1 MVVTIILVTFAKLV
15 TIVTLVTLV
24 TKVTLSQFQSFLK
37 YLYSKTDTTV
47 MLIFVL
53 IWKNAQ
59 KWQFIK
65 SSLLGLCSIPIF
77 SPKHS
82 TQLAILVIYTDIGH
96 YYCQF
101 PLSTITWRDSSK
113 GLWLLKS
120 TIKSLQSIN
129 SGFERE
135 REIIRQLENEEFSL
149 TSQFHVFL
157 LVQIPKE
164 FTHDIR

>member
-1 MVVTIILVTFAKLV
+1 MVTIILVTFAKLV
-15 TIVTLVTLV
+15 TIVTLVT
-24 TKVTLSQFQSFLK
+24 KVTFSQLQSFLK

-101 PLSTITWRDSSK
+101 PLSTTRRDSSK

-120 TIKSLQSIN
+120 TIKSQLQSIN
-129 SGFERE
+129 SGLIERDYQTV
-135 REIIRQLENEEFSL
+135 RNWIFA
-149 TSQFHVFL
+149 
-157 LVQIPKE
+157 
-164 FTHDIR
+164 D

>member
-1 MVVTIILVTFAKLV
+1 MVTIILVTFAKLV

-24 TKVTLSQFQSFLK
+24 TKVTLSQLQFFLK

-101 PLSTITWRDSSK
+101 PLSTTRRDSSK

-120 TIKSLQSIN
+120 TIKSQLQSIN
-129 SGFERE
+129 SGLIERDYQTV
-135 REIIRQLENEEFSL
+135 RNWIFA
-149 TSQFHVFL
+149 
-157 LVQIPKE
+157 
-164 FTHDIR
+164 D

>member
-1 MVVTIILVTFAKLV
+1 MVTIILVTFGKLV
-15 TIVTLVTLV
+15 TIITLVTRV
-24 TKVTLSQFQSFLK
+24 TFSQLQSFLK

-65 SSLLGLCSIPIF
+65 SSLLGLYSIPIF

-120 TIKSLQSIN
+120 TIKSQLQSIN
-129 SGFERE
+129 SGLIRE
-135 REIIRQLENEEFSL
+135 RLSD
-149 TSQFHVFL
+149 S
-157 LVQIPKE
+157 
-164 FTHDIR
+164 

>member
-1 MVVTIILVTFAKLV
+1 MVTIILVTFGKLV
-15 TIVTLVTLV
+15 TIITLVTRV
-24 TKVTLSQFQSFLK
+24 TFSQLQSFLK

-101 PLSTITWRDSSK
+101 PLSTTRRDSSK

-120 TIKSLQSIN
+120 TIKSQLQSIN
-129 SGFERE
+129 SGLIERDYQTV
-135 REIIRQLENEEFSL
+135 RNWIFA
-149 TSQFHVFL
+149 
-157 LVQIPKE
+157 
-164 FTHDIR
+164 D

>member
-1 MVVTIILVTFAKLV
+1 MVTIILVTFAKLV

-37 YLYSKTDTTV
+37 YLYSKTV

-101 PLSTITWRDSSK
+101 PLSTTRRDSSK

-120 TIKSLQSIN
+120 TIKSQLQSIN
-129 SGFERE
+129 SGLIERDYQTV
-135 REIIRQLENEEFSL
+135 RNWIFA
-149 TSQFHVFL
+149 
-157 LVQIPKE
+157 
-164 FTHDIR
+164 D